1 MSFSF
6 WQSHT
11 FSLKD
16 WRRTVYRATR
26 TWGKLRTRSNLSHN
40 LCLHND
46 KTIAITSDLLYHRLY
61 FLFQLALRTVNS
73 SRSAYACF
81 VFAPSFFLHYNDGVP
96 DENEDSEEDA
106 LKCKI
111 GVKVSEIYFET
122 VHRAWGKS
130 LFHKGKGGV
139 LFIDA
144 RSKRKRWRVAEKL
157 EFVFSCKLNLFS
169 IPIRRVEI
177 F

>member
-1 MSFSF
+1 MS
-6 WQSHT
+6 
-11 FSLKD
+11 
-16 WRRTVYRATR
+16 Y
-26 TWGKLRTRSNLSHN
+26 N

-46 KTIAITSDLLYHRLY
+46 KAIAINFQIYCTTDGI

-122 VHRAWGKS
+122 VHRQ
-130 LFHKGKGGV
+130 
-139 LFIDA
+139 IT
-144 RSKRKRWRVAEKL
+144 
-157 EFVFSCKLNLFS
+157 FSQG
-169 IPIRRVEI
+169 
-177 F
+177 